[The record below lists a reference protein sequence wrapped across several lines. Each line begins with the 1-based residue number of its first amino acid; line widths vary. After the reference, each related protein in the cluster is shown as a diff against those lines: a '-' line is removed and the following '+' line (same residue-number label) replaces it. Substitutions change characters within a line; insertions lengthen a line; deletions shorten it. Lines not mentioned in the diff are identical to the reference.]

1 LVTKRGAFTG
11 AAQRRLGRFESAE
24 GGTIFLD
31 EIGDLSARRRRFLF
45 CGFSRSASSSVSAET
60 SPSKLM
66 SGLWLPRIGTW
77 NLPSPKAFREDLFHW
92 LNVFPIEVPPLRRR
106 KADIPVLAEYF
117 VDRYASKTG
126 KKITG
131 INKSGLELSSR
142 THGQAIFESCGT

>member
-1 LVTKRGAFTG
+1 
-11 AAQRRLGRFESAE
+11 
-24 GGTIFLD
+24 
-31 EIGDLSARRRRFLF
+31 
-45 CGFSRSASSSVSAET
+45 
-60 SPSKLM
+60 M